1 MDEVDIAQ
9 KEIEHA
15 LLSYLHAAG
24 KLPRVEARGI
34 CLNCG
39 ESVED
44 FQRWCDSGCRD
55 DWTRLHPRSRRLG

>member
-15 LLSYLHAAG
+15 LLDRICAAMKSPNVG
-24 KLPRVEARGI
+24 ATGL

-39 ESVED
+39 HKVEQR
-44 FQRWCDSGCRD
+44 QRWCDSGCRD
-55 DWTRLHPRSRRLG
+55 DWARLNNATRRLS